1 MSTEDSCIAIYVRRW
16 NMNRVEGAVQCVIL
30 RVYVVVSIEW
40 LLNSLEVG
48 SSRVSGAAAA
58 APVVVS
64 SFASSC
70 YMLCFCRGRDF
81 FWHVGVNICRNTMFF
96 TLRQR
101 APASLAVLSRHHRR
115 HWLLQWCKRPRT
127 RCSYVKLAQQY
138 GVRDI
143 RVVRKTR
150 LGQENPLF

>member
-1 MSTEDSCIAIYVRRW
+1 MSAVFVFTEDSCIAIYVRRW

-70 YMLCFCRGRDF
+70 YMLCFVVAGIF
-81 FWHVGVNICRNTMFF
+81 SGTLVF
-96 TLRQR
+96 TFTEI
-101 APASLAVLSRHHRR
+101 PCFSP
-115 HWLLQWCKRPRT
+115 CDK
-127 RCSYVKLAQQY
+127 K
-138 GVRDI
+138 G
-143 RVVRKTR
+143 
-150 LGQENPLF
+150 PLPL